1 VNVSDSAQDS
11 ELVSK
16 TIISVFKADIGA
28 QHSQTLVRLLARMIK
43 ERKFMVHPNALAPL
57 LHLRLRSELD
67 TTEKTKRKGKGKARD
82 DIKFKSEKRKEWM
95 TKNMKKAM
103 KEKKEI
109 EKDLDEAAAEV
120 DVEERASIVSHQDT
134 VSCSGG

>member
-1 VNVSDSAQDS
+1 M
-11 ELVSK
+11 VSK

-57 LHLRLRSELD
+57 LHLRLRNELD
-67 TTEKTKRKGKGKARD
+67 TTEKAKKKSKGRRE
-82 DIKFKSEKRKEWM
+82 DIKFKSDKRKEWM

-109 EKDLDEAAAEV
+109 EKDLDEASAEV
-120 DVEERASIVSHQDT
+120 DVEELASIVSCRQRP
-134 VSCSGG
+134 S